1 MASRYVR
8 DIFLIDGTKTSGVA
22 SPDESR
28 PEQCVIP
35 KVVMFY
41 DRVASGTEDP
51 PIVKDMVENAGKD
64 TPYHFFGLQARTAQ
78 KGGHVISTLRTWY
91 KIEKAQG
98 VKAKELSEKA
108 EQLLQM
114 ARSGESITL
123 QTEWSPDNDQ
133 TAYEGP
139 AMRHS
144 VVILLNSLK
153 SSASPHSMIK

>member
-1 MASRYVR
+1 M
-8 DIFLIDGTKTSGVA
+8 A

-28 PEQCVIP
+28 LEPCVIP

-78 KGGHVISTLRTWY
+78 KGGHVISTSRTWY

-98 VKAKELSEKA
+98 VKAEELSEKA

-123 QTEWSPDNDQ
+123 QTKWSPDNDQ
-133 TAYEGP
+133 TVYEGP
-139 AMRHS
+139 GNETLCGHLAQLAQ
-144 VVILLNSLK
+144 ITGI
-153 SSASPHSMIK
+153 SALDDKVTLANQLGLPHSCR